1 VLHSAR
7 FAAMNLLLIASTLAG
22 LQVER
27 ATAPGFRGEGDGKLV
42 VLEVPE
48 NVSLDFFVVQCA
60 RAGDGE
66 TLFEVYRSG
75 EPASP
80 AEARRGEVYREEN
93 ARVSFRIEAG
103 TLPFAP
109 GDTFSFVTFEDV
121 SRIDELLDR
130 WLEQYV
136 KWIIS
141 REERERFE
149 TLSEPV
155 EKLAFVE
162 SFWRRRDPTPDSPT
176 NEAREEH
183 ARRFAY
189 AVSSFGAG
197 TPGWATDRGKI
208 YILLGPPSAIDR
220 NPAGRTAFERPSEVW
235 TYNNARNPKLPA
247 SMDVAFVDFTATG
260 RFEIV
265 SSSNLDVLA
274 PLRTNLGY
282 AMSELEAIGLMR
294 SGGTLMDPTTGLRTE
309 IDPTRLVTGRFD
321 LERDLQEIGKVPQLA
336 MPDVRAVTEASARFP
351 TIPLLAEAS
360 VFQSG
365 GDAALVPVTLAI
377 PYARLTPEP
386 VESGYR
392 YQVDLVVQFQ
402 VDGLDKALEDRIEV
416 MVSKDGIEEYRN
428 SDLLYDASILLPA
441 GEYELVATVRDNP
454 SGAVG
459 QVSSKVSVPPIET
472 GKLSLSSLLLA
483 SAAVEAPAA
492 NEVERA
498 PFQFGNV
505 RLVPN
510 LSKTFLSGRALT
522 AYLEA
527 YGLAGEARLKVDFF
541 LLKDGRLFSKV
552 APSHHRPGGGGQVAV
567 RSEISLLRFPPGEYV
582 LRARITDETTGE
594 VAERESPFT
603 VRGR

>member
-1 VLHSAR
+1 
-7 FAAMNLLLIASTLAG
+7 MNLLLVASILAW
-22 LQVER
+22 LQSSSTSPRER
-27 ATAPGFRGEGDGKLV
+27 ATAPGFRGEGDGKLL

-60 RAGDGE
+60 RVEDDGSV
-66 TLFEVYRSG
+66 FEVYRSG

-80 AEARRGEVYREEN
+80 PTAPPGETYREEKSG
-93 ARVSFRIEAG
+93 VSFRIEPG
-103 TLPFAP
+103 PLPFAP

-121 SRIDELLDR
+121 SRIDDLLDR

-136 KWIIS
+136 KWILS
-141 REERERFE
+141 REEKERFQ
-149 TLSEPV
+149 TLSDPV

-162 SFWRRRDPTPDSPT
+162 SFWRRRDPTPDSAP

-189 AVSSFGAG
+189 AVENFGAG

-208 YILLGPPSAIDR
+208 YIVLGPPNAIER

-235 TYNNARNPKLPA
+235 TYNNAQNPRLPP
-247 SMDVAFVDFTATG
+247 SMDIAFVDFTATG

-294 SGGTLMDPTTGLRTE
+294 SGGTLLDPTTGTRTA

-321 LERDLQEIGKVPQLA
+321 LERDLQEIRKVPQLTLA
-336 MPDVRAVTEASARFP
+336 DLRAVTEASARFP
-351 TIPLLAEAS
+351 TIPVLAEAS
-360 VFQSG
+360 VFHAGEDS
-365 GDAALVPVTLAI
+365 AVVPLTLSI

-386 VESGYR
+386 VSEGYR
-392 YQVDLVVQFQ
+392 FQVDLVVQFQ
-402 VDGLDKALEDRIEV
+402 VEGVDKALEDRIEV
-416 MVSKDGIEEYRN
+416 KVGREALEDYRR
-428 SDLLYDASILLPA
+428 SDLLYDASILLPP
-441 GEYELVATVRDNP
+441 GGYELVATVRDNP

-459 QVSSKVSVPPIET
+459 QVISKVEVPPLLP
-472 GKLSLSSLLLA
+472 GKLSLSTLLLA
-483 SAAVEAPAA
+483 SAAVEAPASD
-492 NEVERA
+492 EVEKA
-498 PFQFGNV
+498 PFRFGDV

-510 LSKTFLSGRALT
+510 LSRSFASGKSLT

-527 YGLAGEARLKVDFF
+527 YGIAGEARLRVEFF

-552 APSHHRPGGGGQVAV
+552 APSHHRPGGGGEVAV
-567 RSEISLLRFPPGEYV
+567 RSEISLRSFPPGDYL

-594 VAERESPFT
+594 SAERERPFT

>member
-1 VLHSAR
+1 
-7 FAAMNLLLIASTLAG
+7 MNLLLILGTLAA
-22 LQVER
+22 LQLER
-27 ATAPGFRGEGDGKLV
+27 ATAPSFRGEGDGKLI

-48 NVSLDFFVVQCA
+48 NVPLEFFVVQCA
-60 RAGDGE
+60 RAGEGGAV
-66 TLFEVYRSG
+66 FEVFRTG

-80 AEARRGEVYREEN
+80 GEARAGEIYREEKL
-93 ARVSFRIEAG
+93 RVSFRIDNG

-141 REERERFE
+141 REERARFE
-149 TLSEPV
+149 SLTDPV
-155 EKLAFVE
+155 DKLGFIE
-162 SFWRRRDPTPDSPT
+162 SFWRRRDPTPESPP

-189 AVSSFGAG
+189 ALQNFGAG

-208 YILLGPPSAIDR
+208 YILLGPPNTIER

-235 TYNNARNPKLPA
+235 TYNNARNPRLPA
-247 SMDVAFVDFTATG
+247 SMDIAFVDFTATG

-265 SSSNLDVLA
+265 SSSNLDVVA

-294 SGGTLMDPTTGLRTE
+294 SGGTLMDQTTGFRTE
-309 IDPTRLVTGRFD
+309 INPTGLATGRFD
-321 LERDLQEIGKVPQLA
+321 FERDLLEIGKVPQLT
-336 MPDVRAVTEASARFP
+336 MPDLRAVTEASARFP
-351 TIPLLAEAS
+351 TIPVLAEAS
-360 VFQSG
+360 VFQAG
-365 GDAALVPVTLAI
+365 GEAAVVPVTLSI

-386 VESGYR
+386 VSDGYR
-392 YQVDLVVQFQ
+392 YQVDLVVQFR
-402 VDGLDKALEDRIEV
+402 VNGVDKALEDRIDV
-416 MVSKDGIEEYRN
+416 LVSKDALEEYRK
-428 SDLLYDASILLPA
+428 SELLYNASILLPP

-454 SGAVG
+454 SSAVG
-459 QVSSKVSVPPIET
+459 QVSSKVTVPPLET
-472 GKLSLSSLLLA
+472 GKLALSSLLLA
-483 SAAVEAPAA
+483 TAAVDAPVSD
-492 NEVERA
+492 EVEKA

-510 LSKTFLSGRALT
+510 LSKIFVSDRALT

-527 YGLAGEARLKVDFF
+527 YGLTGEARLKVDFF
-541 LLKDGRLFSKV
+541 LIKDGRLFSKV
-552 APSHHRPGGGGQVAV
+552 APSHHRPGGGGEVAL
-567 RSEISLLRFPPGEYV
+567 RSEISLRSFPPGEYV

-603 VRGR
+603 VRAR

>member
-1 VLHSAR
+1 
-7 FAAMNLLLIASTLAG
+7 M
-22 LQVER
+22 
-27 ATAPGFRGEGDGKLV
+27 
-42 VLEVPE
+42 PE
-48 NVSLDFFVVQCA
+48 NVSLEFFVVQCV
-60 RAGDGE
+60 RAEDDE
-66 TLFEVYRSG
+66 TVFEVYRSG
-75 EPASP
+75 EPAGP
-80 AEARRGEVYREEN
+80 EKARAGEVYREEES
-93 ARVSFRIEAG
+93 RVSFRIEAG

-141 REERERFE
+141 REERERYQ
-149 TLSEPV
+149 TLSDPV

-162 SFWRRRDPTPDSPT
+162 SFWRRRDPTPDSLP
-176 NEAREEH
+176 NEARDEH

-189 AVSSFGAG
+189 AVQNFGAG

-208 YILLGPPSAIDR
+208 YILLGAPSRIER

-247 SMDVAFVDFTATG
+247 SMDVAFVDFTSTG

-294 SGGTLMDPTTGLRTE
+294 SGGTLMDPTTGMRTN

-321 LERDLQEIGKVPQLA
+321 LERDLQEIRKVPQLTL
-336 MPDVRAVTEASARFP
+336 PDLRAVTEASARFP
-351 TIPLLAEAS
+351 TIPVLAEAS
-360 VFQSG
+360 VFHAG
-365 GDAALVPVTLAI
+365 GEAAVVPLTLSI

-392 YQVDLVVQFQ
+392 YQVDLVVQFR
-402 VDGLDKALEDRIEV
+402 VDGADKALEDRIEV
-416 MVSKDGIEEYRN
+416 LVTKDAIEEYRR
-428 SDLLYDASILLPA
+428 SELLYDASILLPP
-441 GEYELVATVRDNP
+441 GVYDLVATVRDNP

-459 QVSSKVSVPPIET
+459 QASSRVSVLPIEA

-483 SAAVEAPAA
+483 SAAVAAPASE
-492 NEVERA
+492 EVDKA
-498 PFQFGNV
+498 PFQFGDV

-510 LSKTFLSGRALT
+510 VSKSFASGRSLT

-527 YGLAGEARLKVDFF
+527 YGLAGEARIQVDFF

-552 APSHHRPGGGGQVAV
+552 APSHHRPGGDGEASV
-567 RSEISLLRFPPGEYV
+567 RSEISLRSFPPGDYV

-603 VRGR
+603 VRVR

>member
-1 VLHSAR
+1 
-7 FAAMNLLLIASTLAG
+7 MNLLLLASTLAG
-22 LQVER
+22 LQVDR
-27 ATAPGFRGEGDGKLV
+27 ATAPSFRGQGDGKLV
-42 VLEVPE
+42 VLDVPE

-60 RAGDGE
+60 RVEDAGAV
-66 TLFEVYRSG
+66 FEVYRSG

-80 AEARRGEVYREEN
+80 AKVRAGEIYRDETSS
-93 ARVSFRIEAG
+93 VSFRIEPGA
-103 TLPFAP
+103 LPFAP

-121 SRIDELLDR
+121 SRIEELLDR

-141 REERERFE
+141 REERDRFA
-149 TLSEPV
+149 TLSDPS

-162 SFWRRRDPTPDSPT
+162 SFWRRRDLTPDRLP
-176 NEAREEH
+176 NEARDEH

-189 AVSSFGAG
+189 AVANFGAG

-208 YILLGPPSAIDR
+208 YILLGPPNAIER

-235 TYNNARNPKLPA
+235 TYNNAQNPRLPA

-265 SSSNLDVLA
+265 SSSNLDVVA

-294 SGGTLMDPTTGLRTE
+294 SGGTLMDQTTGMRSD
-309 IDPTRLVTGRFD
+309 IDPTGLVTGRFD
-321 LERDLQEIGKVPQLA
+321 LERDLLEIHKVPQLT
-336 MPDVRAVTEASARFP
+336 MPDLRAVTEASARFP

-360 VFQSG
+360 VFHAG
-365 GDAALVPVTLAI
+365 GDAAMVPVTLSV

-386 VESGYR
+386 VERGYR
-392 YQVDLVVQFQ
+392 YQVDLVVQFR
-402 VDGLDKALEDRIEV
+402 VDAVDKAIEDRIEV
-416 MVSKDGIEEYRN
+416 LVSKDAIEEYRR
-428 SDLLYDASILLPA
+428 SELLYDASILLPP
-441 GEYELVATVRDNP
+441 GEYELVATIRDNP

-459 QVSSKVSVPPIET
+459 QVSSTVSVPPLET
-472 GKLSLSSLLLA
+472 GKLFLSSLLLA
-483 SAAVEAPAA
+483 SAAVDAPASD
-492 NEVERA
+492 EVERA
-498 PFQFGNV
+498 PFQFGGV

-510 LSKTFLSGRALT
+510 LSKSFLSGRSLT

-527 YGLAGEARLKVDFF
+527 YGLTGEARVKVDFF

-567 RSEISLLRFPPGEYV
+567 RSEISLRSFPPGEYV
-582 LRARITDETTGE
+582 LRARITDESTGE

-603 VRGR
+603 IRAR

>member
-1 VLHSAR
+1 MLHSAR
-7 FAAMNLLLIASTLAG
+7 FAVMNRFLLVLSFAAPP
-22 LQVER
+22 VER
-27 ATAPGFRGEGDGKLV
+27 ATAPSFRGEGDGKLV

-60 RAGDGE
+60 DADE

-75 EPASP
+75 QRAVPG
-80 AEARRGEVYREEN
+80 EARAGEVYREEML
-93 ARVSFRIEAG
+93 RVSFRIDPG
-103 TLPFAP
+103 PIPFAD

-136 KWIIS
+136 KWIVS
-141 REERERFE
+141 REERERFAS
-149 TLSEPV
+149 TKDPV

-162 SFWRRRDPTPDSPT
+162 SFWRRRDPTPDSPP

-189 AVSSFGAG
+189 AVQNFGAG

-208 YILLGPPSAIDR
+208 YILLGPPNAVER

-235 TYNNARNPKLPA
+235 TYNNVENSRLPA

-294 SGGTLMDPTTGLRTE
+294 SGGTIMDPVTGMRTV
-309 IDPTRLVTGRFD
+309 IDPTELVTERFD
-321 LERDLQEIGKVPQLA
+321 LERDLQEIQKVPQLTL
-336 MPDVRAVTEASARFP
+336 PELRSVTAASARFP
-351 TIPLLAEAS
+351 TIPLLAQAS
-360 VFQSG
+360 VFQTG
-365 GDAALVPVTLAI
+365 GSTAVVPVTLSI
-377 PYARLTPEP
+377 PYSRLTPEP
-386 VESGYR
+386 VDDRFR

-402 VDGLDKALEDRIEV
+402 LDGVEKALEDRIEV
-416 MVSKDGIEEYRN
+416 TVSKDQIEEYQK
-428 SDLLYDASILLPA
+428 SELLYDASILLPP
-441 GEYELVATVRDNP
+441 GEYDLAATVRDNP

-459 QVSSKVSVPPIET
+459 QVSSKVSVPTLEA

-483 SAAVEAPAA
+483 SAAVAVPASEEAQ
-492 NEVERA
+492 RS
-498 PFQFGNV
+498 PFQFGDV

-510 LSKTFLSGRALT
+510 LSRSFLSGSALT

-527 YGLAGEARLKVDFF
+527 YGLMGDARLRVDFF
-541 LLKDGRLFSKV
+541 ILKEGRLFSKV
-552 APSHHRPGGGGQVAV
+552 APSHHRPGGGGEVSV
-567 RSEISLLRFPPGEYV
+567 RSEISLRSLPPGEYL
-582 LRARITDETTGE
+582 LRARITDETTGA

-603 VRGR
+603 VRAR

>member
-1 VLHSAR
+1 
-7 FAAMNLLLIASTLAG
+7 MNLLLIASTLAA
-22 LQVER
+22 LQVGR
-27 ATAPGFRGEGDGKLV
+27 ATAPSFRGVGDGKLV

-48 NVSLDFFVVQCA
+48 NVPLGFFVVQCA
-60 RAGDGE
+60 RAEDAE
-66 TLFEVYRSG
+66 TVFEVYRSG

-80 AEARRGEVYREEN
+80 AEARAGEIYREEKS
-93 ARVSFRIEAG
+93 RVSFRIEAG

-130 WLEQYV
+130 WLDQYV
-136 KWIIS
+136 KWILS
-141 REERERFE
+141 REERERFK
-149 TLSEPV
+149 TLSDHA

-162 SFWRRRDPTPDSPT
+162 SFWRRRDPTPDSPP

-189 AVSSFGAG
+189 AVTNFGAG

-208 YILLGPPSAIDR
+208 YILLGPPNAIER

-235 TYNNARNPKLPA
+235 TYNNAQNPRLPA

-294 SGGTLMDPTTGLRTE
+294 SGGTLMDSTTGMRTD

-321 LERDLQEIGKVPQLA
+321 LERDLQEIRKVPQLS
-336 MPDVRAVTEASARFP
+336 MPDLRAVTEASARFP
-351 TIPLLAEAS
+351 TIPVLAEAS
-360 VFQSG
+360 VFHTG
-365 GDAALVPVTLAI
+365 GDPAVVPLTLSI

-402 VDGLDKALEDRIEV
+402 VEGIDKAIEDRIEV
-416 MVSKDGIEEYRN
+416 LVSKDAIEEYRG
-428 SDLLYDASILLPA
+428 SELLYDASILLPP
-441 GEYELVATVRDNP
+441 GEYELVATIRDNP

-459 QVSSKVSVPPIET
+459 QVSSKVSVPPLET
-472 GKLSLSSLLLA
+472 GKLFLSSLLLA
-483 SAAVEAPAA
+483 SAAVHAPASD
-492 NEVERA
+492 EVEKA
-498 PFQFGNV
+498 PFQFGDV

-510 LSKTFLSGRALT
+510 LSKSFVSGRALT

-527 YGLAGEARLKVDFF
+527 YGLSGEARLQVDFF

-552 APSHHRPGGGGQVAV
+552 APSHHRPGGGGVVAV
-567 RSEISLLRFPPGEYV
+567 RSQISLRSFPPGEYV
-582 LRARITDETTGE
+582 LRARITDEATGE

-603 VRGR
+603 IRAR

>member
-1 VLHSAR
+1 
-7 FAAMNLLLIASTLAG
+7 MNLLLILGTLAA
-22 LQVER
+22 LQLER
-27 ATAPGFRGEGDGKLV
+27 ATAPSFRGEGDGKLV

-48 NVSLDFFVVQCA
+48 NVPLEFFVVQCA
-60 RAGDGE
+60 RAEEGGAV
-66 TLFEVYRSG
+66 FEVFRAG

-80 AEARRGEVYREEN
+80 GEARAGEIYREEKL
-93 ARVSFRIEAG
+93 RVSFRIDNG

-141 REERERFE
+141 REERARFE
-149 TLSEPV
+149 SLTDPV
-155 EKLAFVE
+155 DKLGFIE
-162 SFWRRRDPTPDSPT
+162 SFWRRRDPTPESPP

-189 AVSSFGAG
+189 ALQNFGAG

-208 YILLGPPSAIDR
+208 YILLGPPNTIER

-235 TYNNARNPKLPA
+235 TYNNARNPRLPA
-247 SMDVAFVDFTATG
+247 SMDIAFVDFTATG

-265 SSSNLDVLA
+265 SSSNLDVVA

-294 SGGTLMDPTTGLRTE
+294 SGGTLMDQTTGFRTE
-309 IDPTRLVTGRFD
+309 INPTGLATGRFD
-321 LERDLQEIGKVPQLA
+321 FERDLLEIGKVPQLT
-336 MPDVRAVTEASARFP
+336 MPDLRAVTEASARFP
-351 TIPLLAEAS
+351 TIPVLAEAS
-360 VFQSG
+360 VFQAG
-365 GDAALVPVTLAI
+365 GEAAVVPVTLSI

-386 VESGYR
+386 VSDGYR
-392 YQVDLVVQFQ
+392 YQVDLVVQFR
-402 VDGLDKALEDRIEV
+402 VNGVDKALEDRIEV
-416 MVSKDGIEEYRN
+416 LVSKDAIEEYRK
-428 SDLLYDASILLPA
+428 SALLYNASILLPP

-454 SGAVG
+454 SSAVG
-459 QVSSKVSVPPIET
+459 QVSSKVTVPSLEI
-472 GKLSLSSLLLA
+472 GKLALSSLLLA
-483 SAAVEAPAA
+483 TAAVDAPVSD
-492 NEVERA
+492 EVEKA

-510 LSKTFLSGRALT
+510 LSKIFVSGRALT

-527 YGLAGEARLKVDFF
+527 YGLTGEARLKVDFF

-552 APSHHRPGGGGQVAV
+552 APSHHRPGGGGEVAL
-567 RSEISLLRFPPGEYV
+567 RSEISLRSFPPGEYV

-603 VRGR
+603 VRAR